1 MKIKPMEATENVNC
15 MKGFILAFPVT
26 IVFDNQHIEEAG
38 LIDNWADIT
47 VFVEVEWQQFDN
59 DDDIAEI
66 TVYTKG
72 EHYKRYRIAQRL
84 GATVSDIARW
94 LGHVDDD
101 ELELVK
107 EKSNVPKA
115 RLNYW
120 RDYAFEVAAKKT
132 VEE

>member
-1 MKIKPMEATENVNC
+1 MY
-15 MKGFILAFPVT
+15 GFILAFPVT
-26 IVFDNQHIEEAG
+26 IIFDNQV
-38 LIDNWADIT
+38 ADII
-47 VFVEVEWQQFDN
+47 VYVEVEWKRFDN

-66 TVYTKG
+66 IVYTKG
-72 EHYKRYRIAQRL
+72 EHFKRYRIAQRL

-94 LGHVDDD
+94 LAHVDDG
-101 ELELVK
+101 EIELVK

-120 RDYAFEVAAKKT
+120 KDYAFEVAAKKT

>member
-26 IVFDNQHIEEAG
+26 IDNSFSTRDEYKS
-38 LIDNWADIT
+38 NWIDIT
-47 VFVEVEWQQFDN
+47 VFVEVEWKQFNN
-59 DDDIAEI
+59 DDDVAEI
-66 TVYTKG
+66 IVYTKS
-72 EHYKRYRIAQRL
+72 EHFKRYRIAQRL

-94 LGHVDDD
+94 LSHVDDG

-120 RDYAFEVAAKKT
+120 RDYAFEMAAKKT